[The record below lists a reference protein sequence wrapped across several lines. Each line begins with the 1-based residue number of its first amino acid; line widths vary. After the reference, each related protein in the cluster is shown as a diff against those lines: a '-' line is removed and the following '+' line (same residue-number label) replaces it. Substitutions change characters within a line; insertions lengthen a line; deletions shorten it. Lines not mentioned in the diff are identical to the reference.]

1 MKSIKHTLV
10 LLLMACANS
19 AIGQDSEKSSYDR
32 IWDKVSLYE
41 NKDGDIL
48 QKLLFTGRLQ
58 GDYVNFEDSAAGS
71 LRDFNWR
78 RFRVGFKASIF
89 DGITLHSEADLNLQD
104 PEPLYNRLTDTYL
117 SWVSSNGMKFKV
129 GKQSAP
135 FSLDGS
141 TSSKTLYAMERSK
154 IADNLWFSKEYFS
167 GATISGKR
175 DKWEYIAG
183 LYSSDGGAE
192 FDQAFDAGRFLLFS
206 IGYNFRERFDLEN
219 ALIRL
224 DHVNNREDPDNG
236 TSKNKNITSL
246 VGKFDDGRRHFWT
259 DLSLSDGYGGQ
270 GDLLGLQLMPF
281 YDITDKTQVVFRYTH
296 LKSSDGNG
304 IKLSKYEKTLV
315 SGKGSLVD
323 EYFFGLNHYFY
334 GHKLKWQNGIQYTDM
349 KASGTGGRYDGWG
362 FTSGLRISW

>member
-1 MKSIKHTLV
+1 MKFITHTLI
-10 LLLMACANS
+10 LLLMVFANP

-32 IWDKVSLYE
+32 IWGKVSLFE

-58 GDYVNFEDSAAGS
+58 GDYVSFDDSSAGS

-78 RFRVGFKASIF
+78 RFRVGLKASIF
-89 DGITLHSEADLNLQD
+89 DRFTLHSEADLNLQE
-104 PEPLYNRLTDTYL
+104 PESLYNRLTDTYI
-117 SWVSSNGMKFKV
+117 SWTSSSGIKFKV

-135 FSLDGS
+135 FTLDGS
-141 TSSKTLYAMERSK
+141 TSSKKLFAMERSK
-154 IADNLWFSKEYFS
+154 VAGNLWFSREYFS

-183 LYSSDGGAE
+183 LYSSDGGTE

-219 ALIRL
+219 ALVRL
-224 DHVNNREDPDNG
+224 DHVNNSEDPDNG
-236 TSKNKNITSL
+236 TSKNKNITSI
-246 VGKFDDGRRHFWT
+246 VGKFDKGRRHLWA

-270 GDLLGLQLMPF
+270 SDLLGLQLMPF

-296 LKSSDGNG
+296 VDSPDGNC
-304 IKLSKYEKTLV
+304 IKLNRYEKTLV
-315 SGKGSLVD
+315 SGKGNNVN

-334 GHKLKWQNGIQYTDM
+334 GHKLKWQNGLQYTDM
-349 KASGTGGRYDGWG
+349 KISGAGGSYNGWG

>member
-315 SGKGSLVD
+315 PGKGSLVD